1 MVLGNPTK
9 LPFKQKKK
17 KMVFIKDMIKK
28 LFQNKRKSLNHI
40 KHNQGQDKKD
50 EAEKS
55 HHKWK

>member
-1 MVLGNPTK
+1 
-9 LPFKQKKK
+9 
-17 KMVFIKDMIKK
+17 MVFIKDMITK
-28 LFQNKRKSLNHI
+28 LFQNKRKPLNHI

>member
-1 MVLGNPTK
+1 
-9 LPFKQKKK
+9 
-17 KMVFIKDMIKK
+17 MITK

>member
-1 MVLGNPTK
+1 
-9 LPFKQKKK
+9 
-17 KMVFIKDMIKK
+17 MITK

-55 HHKWK
+55 HEMK